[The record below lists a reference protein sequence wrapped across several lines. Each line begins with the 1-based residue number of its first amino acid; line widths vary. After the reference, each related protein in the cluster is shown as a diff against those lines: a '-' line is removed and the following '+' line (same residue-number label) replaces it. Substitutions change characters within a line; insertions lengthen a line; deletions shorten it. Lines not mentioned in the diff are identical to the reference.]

1 MIKDKLKKQE
11 IGIVKKQGILGKVV
25 NEAYLSIGSNLGDKK
40 SNLDKAKYLLFN
52 LNIQIINCSSIY
64 ETDSWPNNK
73 HPKFLNIVLHIKTT
87 LDLLNL
93 FLSIKKI
100 ETVLGRKKKTKK
112 LSKSMRY

>member
-1 MIKDKLKKQE
+1 M
-11 IGIVKKQGILGKVV
+11 KKQGILGRVV

-73 HPKFLNIVLHIKTT
+73 HPKFLNIVLQIKTT
-87 LDLLNL
+87 LDLLDL

-100 ETVLGRKKKTKK
+100 ETVLGRKKKP
-112 LSKSMRY
+112 RNYR